1 MPPTASY
8 SPLSPLNALL
18 HAGSVWGERPA
29 VRWDD
34 WSVTY
39 RELVDRC
46 ARVAGV
52 IGEYGIE
59 PGERVAALLPNVP
72 ELLEMHFAAPA
83 ARAVFVPINV
93 RVSATELAYILEH
106 CDARL
111 LVTHP
116 SLAETVEQAVATLA
130 NPPQVIMTRMAAG
143 DGSAYEERLAAAAP
157 VPITAPADET
167 GLLSVNYTS
176 GTTGRPKGVMYTHRG
191 AYMQTLGVIA
201 EAGLDTRT
209 AYLWTLPMFHCHGW
223 AFTWAVTA
231 VGGEHRCL
239 ARFDAGKV
247 WDMLAAGEVSHF
259 CGAPTVLTMLA
270 ADPAATRLPRAVRV
284 FVGGAPPSPALL
296 RLVEDL
302 GMQVTH
308 LYGLTETYGPIAVC
322 AWQPHWD
329 ALDAPERM
337 VMRSRQ
343 GVASVVGEPL
353 RVVDHELVDVPAD
366 GGTMGEIVMH
376 GNNVAIGYY
385 RDDAATAAAFA
396 GGWFRSGDLGVMHPD
411 GYVEIRDRAK
421 DMIISGG
428 ENISSIEVEHALAAH
443 PDIIEVAVVA
453 VPDDVWGEV
462 PKAFVVT
469 GDGVHLTGEDVREF
483 ARTRL
488 ARHKV
493 PKTVEFVEGLPKTA
507 TGKVQKHVLRNREEV
522 VGGGARPVRP

>member
-1 MPPTASY
+1 MPPASH
-8 SPLSPLNALL
+8 SPLTPLSALL

-34 WSVTY
+34 WRITY
-39 RELVDRC
+39 GELLDRI
-46 ARVAGV
+46 AGVAGGLV
-52 IGEYGIE
+52 ASGIE
-59 PGERVAALLPNVP
+59 PGDRVAALLPNVP

-93 RVSATELAYILEH
+93 RVSGPELAYILEH
-106 CDARL
+106 CGAKL

-116 SLAETVEQAVATLA
+116 SLDATVAEAVAALA
-130 NPPQVIMTRMAAG
+130 DPPQVILTRMEPG
-143 DGSAYEERLAAAAP
+143 DGSDYERRLAAAVP
-157 VPITAPADET
+157 MPITGPADET

-191 AYMQTLGVIA
+191 AYLHTLGVIA
-201 EAGLDTRT
+201 EAQLDTRT

-231 VGGEHRCL
+231 MGGEHRCL

-247 WDMLAAGEVSHF
+247 WAMLAAGEVSHF

-270 ADPAATRLPRAVRV
+270 ADPAAARLPRPVCV

-296 RLVEDL
+296 QVVEQL

-322 AWQPHWD
+322 AWQPAWD
-329 ALDAPERM
+329 ELDAPQRM
-337 VMRSRQ
+337 LMRSRQ
-343 GVASVVGEPL
+343 GVATVVSETL
-353 RVVDHELVDVPAD
+353 RVVDPDLTDVAAD
-366 GGTMGEIVMH
+366 GETMGEIAMR

-385 RDDAATAAAFA
+385 RDEAATAAAFA

-411 GYVEIRDRAK
+411 GYIEIRDRAK

-428 ENISSIEVEHALAAH
+428 ENISSIEVEHGLAAH
-443 PDIIEVAVVA
+443 PDVVEVAVVA

-462 PKAFVVT
+462 PKAYVVVSN
-469 GDGVHLTGEDVREF
+469 GGALTEDDIREYG
-483 ARTRL
+483 RTRL

-493 PKTVEFVEGLPKTA
+493 PKMVEFVDALPKTA
-507 TGKVQKHVLRNREEV
+507 TGKVQKHVLRER
-522 VGGGARPVRP
+522 GAR

>member
-1 MPPTASY
+1 MPPPASH
-8 SPLSPLNALL
+8 SPLSPLSTLL

-34 WSVTY
+34 WRITY
-39 RELVDRC
+39 RELTD
-46 ARVAGV
+46 RVARIAGGLVASGV
-52 IGEYGIE
+52 E
-59 PGERVAALLPNVP
+59 PGDRVAALLPNVP

-93 RVSATELAYILEH
+93 RVSGPELAYILEH
-106 CDARL
+106 CGARL

-116 SLAETVEQAVATLA
+116 SLEATVAEAVAALA
-130 NPPQVIMTRMAAG
+130 DPPQVVMTRMGPG
-143 DGSAYEERLAAAAP
+143 DSSEYEHRLAAAT
-157 VPITAPADET
+157 PIAITGPAEEAD
-167 GLLSVNYTS
+167 LLSVNYTS

-191 AYMQTLGVIA
+191 AYLHTLGVIA
-201 EAGLDTRT
+201 ESQLDTRT

-231 VGGEHRCL
+231 MGGEHRCL
-239 ARFDAGKV
+239 AKFDPGRV
-247 WDMLAAGEVSHF
+247 WAMLAAGEVSHF

-270 ADPAATRLPRAVRV
+270 ADPAATRLPRDVRV

-296 RLVEDL
+296 HVVEEL

-322 AWQPHWD
+322 AWQPAWD
-329 ALDAPERM
+329 ELDAPARM

-343 GVASVVGEPL
+343 GVATVVSEPL
-353 RVVDHELVDVPAD
+353 RVVDHDLIDVPAD
-366 GGTMGEIVMH
+366 GETMGEIVMR

-385 RDDAATAAAFA
+385 RDDAATSAAFA

-421 DMIISGG
+421 DVIISGG
-428 ENISSIEVEHALAAH
+428 ENISSIEVEHGLAAH
-443 PDIIEVAVVA
+443 PAVVEVAVVA
-453 VPDDVWGEV
+453 VADDVWGEV
-462 PKAFVVT
+462 PKAYVVVS
-469 GDGVHLTGEDVREF
+469 DGARLTAEDLREF
-483 ARTRL
+483 GRTRL

-493 PKTVEFVEGLPKTA
+493 PKIVEFLDTLPKTA
-507 TGKVQKHVLRNREEV
+507 TGKVQKHVLRER
-522 VGGGARPVRP
+522 GAS

>member
-1 MPPTASY
+1 MPPPASH
-8 SPLSPLNALL
+8 SPLTPLSALL
-18 HAGSVWGERPA
+18 HAASVWGERPA

-34 WSVTY
+34 WGITY
-39 RELVDRC
+39 RELHDRVS
-46 ARVAGV
+46 RVAG
-52 IGEYGIE
+52 GLEASGIE
-59 PGERVAALLPNVP
+59 PGDRVAALLPNVP

-93 RVSATELAYILEH
+93 RVSASELAYILDH
-106 CDARL
+106 CGAKL

-116 SLAETVEQAVATLA
+116 SLEATVAGAVTALA
-130 NPPQVIMTRMAAG
+130 HPPQVIMTRMGPG
-143 DGSAYEERLAAAAP
+143 DGSDYDDRLAAAGP
-157 VPITAPADET
+157 IPITGPADET
-167 GLLSVNYTS
+167 DLLSVNYTS

-191 AYMQTLGVIA
+191 AYLHTLGVIA
-201 EAGLDTRT
+201 EAQLDTRT

-231 VGGEHRCL
+231 MGGQHRCL

-247 WDMLAAGEVSHF
+247 WGMLAAGDVSHL

-270 ADPAATRLPRAVRV
+270 ADPAATRLPHPVRV

-296 RLVEDL
+296 HVVEEL

-322 AWQPHWD
+322 AWQPAWD
-329 ALDAPERM
+329 ALDAPQRM

-343 GVASVVGEPL
+343 GVATVVSETL
-353 RVVDHELVDVPAD
+353 RVVDHDLTDVPAD
-366 GGTMGEIVMH
+366 GETMGEIVMR
-376 GNNVAIGYY
+376 GNNVALGYY
-385 RDDAATAAAFA
+385 RDEAATAAAFA

-428 ENISSIEVEHALAAH
+428 ENISSIEVEHGLAAH
-443 PDIIEVAVVA
+443 PDVVEVAVVA

-462 PKAFVVT
+462 PKAYVVVSN
-469 GDGVHLTGEDVREF
+469 GAHLTEEDIREYG
-483 ARTRL
+483 RTRL

-493 PKTVEFVEGLPKTA
+493 PKMVEFVDALPKTA
-507 TGKVQKHVLRNREEV
+507 TGKVQKHVLRERC
-522 VGGGARPVRP
+522 AR